1 MLDVGVLYHY
11 SPRLIRV
18 AGWPLSRALPCHIN
32 AKAHRASGREL
43 LRPRSCSRLCCSH
56 RCRSSSASVTFCLQ
70 LASATPTSSSSSHWP
85 RTRRRTSLWT
95 TPTRR
100 TSCTC
105 GGTTC
110 WEARGQGWRHRPSTD
125 DQAYPD
131 GWVSAARASLRVTAR
146 RSGARPCSRVTT
158 RRMGLAR
165 WISCRSTDRRCA
177 LTRSAH
183 A

>member
-110 WEARGQGWRHRPSTD
+110 WEARGQGQEQREKNRQENRKNHP
-125 DQAYPD
+125 A
-131 GWVSAARASLRVTAR
+131 VTAR
-146 RSGARPCSRVTT
+146 RGRGW
-158 RRMGLAR
+158 RRRGPKNPEEN
-165 WISCRSTDRRCA
+165 D
-177 LTRSAH
+177 
-183 A
+183 